1 MRMLTPIFVLSILI
15 MMSLSPLFVNSE
27 LHTDENREDIGP
39 KSLIDFEIT
48 SIEIGNQTRDAK
60 EWTQP
65 DGSIVEYIMR
75 DETIQINVTY
85 TQAGSSGQPA
95 SAEGYLQIWHPVGFM
110 IAEYN
115 VSMLLSGFQS
125 LKATFVWTPSSAHS
139 ALDENGYL
147 VGGIILRGIV
157 DGGLADDTE
166 SNNELDRYIP
176 VAMWNDP
183 MENGFCGDVDGDN
196 VIDCTNQLQANVP
209 TWVGAG
215 YDSTGQLSSDPDS
228 FGHWRMENS
237 SSEEGENHWR
247 VSRPGAN
254 YASNRHDRLWWGWF
268 TPFDNCNEP
277 GHGLGLGTLD
287 SAVSSNYGNNFCKI
301 RLKGFDFLTIQLVTN
316 AWGEMA
322 AGDEMRIE
330 ADSGGVKEFYNFS
343 SQSLSTTG
351 EWSQLVWNMTEVH
364 SSAEYTLAFK
374 FDSNSSF
381 ASQGI
386 QIDSFIIFAIEKVPQ
401 YTLDFDCD
409 DPLPNSYLVVPSDP
423 NPPSLY
429 CNIKNNGYVD
439 ITLRL
444 YTEVTNRSW
453 MYDFPLRI
461 DSNNPV
467 DHDNYVISKVIPAL
481 SHMDTWF
488 NLTIPD
494 GSGVQDLFWNVWV
507 NDGVTNLSKE
517 FVSLPVSV
525 MPAYS
530 SKLRQVTLQN
540 PAATL
545 EPGSSGVIPMSFKN
559 TGNQIATWSF
569 DAAFPNIDW
578 VDNADIKWY
587 YNGSEIST
595 LELALTDDLLID
607 AVITA
612 PPQVSPGTY
621 SVTLLASGVSPAQ
634 YLAEWQVNIVVP
646 VYSELVIE
654 PEVFNLVAPADNSLR
669 LIEIRLINNGNSPE
683 SFDLSIQSDWKLGL
697 QMNTEQTFEIDPFGG
712 DTTVTMLLPMPYGI
726 VAETYS
732 IILTASSKLNTDYQ
746 ISSQML
752 LTVPQTNLVEVEDL
766 DMLDEVFRGG
776 DDPRTVNWRIWNRGN
791 VPDSFEIS
799 FDHFS
804 DVSAS
809 AVGLSNGKTPYISPG
824 ESHNL
829 TVRYSFGQLTFGDR
843 TISMTATSVLSQTSE
858 NLVSGTGNAD
868 FQVGAQGWITLNPPG
883 IIEIREGGNDIE
895 ITFTVKNEHP
905 TDAQLLRADI
915 DRNSNIFYNIVDARV
930 DTGDQNF
937 VLEAQSMR
945 EITVFLTA
953 TDENLRN
960 LNNNSEIFKLPLNVD
975 GDIDKVSMSANI
987 EMFKI
992 DPVETGTDAGEY
1004 AGLAGNIIFLLAG
1017 LVILVAVLVTAFRI
1031 MRSASSPLEE
1041 ISTFDDYEYTQGNT
1055 FNPSILPNA
1064 PELPS
1069 EDKVA
1074 NSMYGGS
1081 EEIFKQ
1087 PPPPLSH
1094 QETLVEEID
1103 SGEENIASGI
1113 PEIPES
1119 GLPEGWTMEQWKHYG
1134 QAWIN
1139 QQNDS

>member
-1 MRMLTPIFVLSILI
+1 
-15 MMSLSPLFVNSE
+15 
-27 LHTDENREDIGP
+27 
-39 KSLIDFEIT
+39 
-48 SIEIGNQTRDAK
+48 
-60 EWTQP
+60 
-65 DGSIVEYIMR
+65 
-75 DETIQINVTY
+75 
-85 TQAGSSGQPA
+85 
-95 SAEGYLQIWHPVGFM
+95 
-110 IAEYN
+110 
-115 VSMLLSGFQS
+115 
-125 LKATFVWTPSSAHS
+125 
-139 ALDENGYL
+139 
-147 VGGIILRGIV
+147 
-157 DGGLADDTE
+157 
-166 SNNELDRYIP
+166 
-176 VAMWNDP
+176 
-183 MENGFCGDVDGDN
+183 
-196 VIDCTNQLQANVP
+196 
-209 TWVGAG
+209 
-215 YDSTGQLSSDPDS
+215 
-228 FGHWRMENS
+228 
-237 SSEEGENHWR
+237 
-247 VSRPGAN
+247 
-254 YASNRHDRLWWGWF
+254 
-268 TPFDNCNEP
+268 
-277 GHGLGLGTLD
+277 
-287 SAVSSNYGNNFCKI
+287 
-301 RLKGFDFLTIQLVTN
+301 
-316 AWGEMA
+316 
-322 AGDEMRIE
+322 
-330 ADSGGVKEFYNFS
+330 
-343 SQSLSTTG
+343 
-351 EWSQLVWNMTEVH
+351 
-364 SSAEYTLAFK
+364 
-374 FDSNSSF
+374 
-381 ASQGI
+381 
-386 QIDSFIIFAIEKVPQ
+386 
-401 YTLDFDCD
+401 
-409 DPLPNSYLVVPSDP
+409 
-423 NPPSLY
+423 
-429 CNIKNNGYVD
+429 
-439 ITLRL
+439 
-444 YTEVTNRSW
+444 
-453 MYDFPLRI
+453 MY
-461 DSNNPV
+461 
-467 DHDNYVISKVIPAL
+467 K
-481 SHMDTWF
+481 
-488 NLTIPD
+488 
-494 GSGVQDLFWNVWV
+494 
-507 NDGVTNLSKE
+507 
-517 FVSLPVSV
+517 
-525 MPAYS
+525 
-530 SKLRQVTLQN
+530 RQ
-540 PAATL
+540 
-545 EPGSSGVIPMSFKN
+545 
-559 TGNQIATWSF
+559 
-569 DAAFPNIDW
+569 
-578 VDNADIKWY
+578 DNADIKWY

-843 TISMTATSVLSQTSE
+843 TISMTATSVLSQSSE
-858 NLVSGTGNAD
+858 NPVSGTGNAD

-992 DPVETGTDAGEY
+992 DPVETGTDAVEY
-1004 AGLAGNIIFLLAG
+1004 AGLAGNIIFLLGG
-1017 LVILVAVLVTAFRI
+1017 LIILVAVLVTAFRI
-1031 MRSASSPLEE
+1031 IRSASSPLEE

-1055 FNPSILPNA
+1055 FNPQGLPTA

-1087 PPPPLSH
+1087 PPPPLNS
-1094 QETLVEEID
+1094 QENPVEEIELD
-1103 SGEENIASGI
+1103 EENIAPGV

-1119 GLPEGWTMEQWKHYG
+1119 GLPDGWTMEQWKHYG
-1134 QAWIN
+1134 QAWID
-1139 QQNDS
+1139 QQNES